1 MQHMKYK
8 KVLDSLIFHL
18 ITRKICM
25 YIIELE
31 LILFLNLK

>member
-1 MQHMKYK
+1 MKYK

-18 ITRKICM
+18 ITQNICM